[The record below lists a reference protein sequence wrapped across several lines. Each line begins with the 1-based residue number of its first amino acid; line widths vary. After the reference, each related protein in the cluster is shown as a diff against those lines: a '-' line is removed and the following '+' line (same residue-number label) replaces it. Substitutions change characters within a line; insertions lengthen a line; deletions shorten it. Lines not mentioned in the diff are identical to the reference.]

1 MKPKKPRARPGR
13 RRPEVLSEITQPTR
27 KDETVAPSNAQ
38 LDPEN
43 DAKRLGLNVPSI
55 LWEGDEPTAVAARG
69 PGQKFEVGPPVVA
82 AMGQGEGELP
92 EGYGTGRLWLTPRDP
107 HCFDV
112 HWDPTAEQQR
122 QCTGLGA
129 HQPLAVRVYRES
141 RADCVAEVQVH
152 PGSRHWFIHVE
163 QAGLPYLAEL
173 GFYEVHDQWHA
184 LALGGP
190 VTGAGEPSAVEASV
204 RFATITEEAPART
217 NGAAE
222 QHAPATASAQAAW
235 RVEATQP
242 GSGPAA
248 RDDTP
253 ALLTSELPTGP
264 DVSAIARQI
273 ERPTRAPAKGVTV
286 PEWTSGQER
295 ALAELI
301 GWTVLRQR
309 WLNSEEIL
317 EVLRGEQ
324 RRELPGA
331 LSSQAA
337 AQLGISS
344 IPGAKPGE
352 ISSLPSGAQ
361 PGAPGFWLNVN
372 AELVIYGATQPDA
385 QVTIGGRPIRLRP
398 DGTFSYRF
406 ALPDG
411 HYELPIE
418 AIAPDGDTRSATLE
432 FFRGT
437 SYAGEVG
444 AHPQDVGLKTPI
456 VEHIS

>member
-1 MKPKKPRARPGR
+1 
-13 RRPEVLSEITQPTR
+13 
-27 KDETVAPSNAQ
+27 
-38 LDPEN
+38 
-43 DAKRLGLNVPSI
+43 
-55 LWEGDEPTAVAARG
+55 
-69 PGQKFEVGPPVVA
+69 
-82 AMGQGEGELP
+82 
-92 EGYGTGRLWLTPRDP
+92 
-107 HCFDV
+107 
-112 HWDPTAEQQR
+112 
-122 QCTGLGA
+122 
-129 HQPLAVRVYRES
+129 
-141 RADCVAEVQVH
+141 
-152 PGSRHWFIHVE
+152 
-163 QAGLPYLAEL
+163 
-173 GFYEVHDQWHA
+173 
-184 LALGGP
+184 
-190 VTGAGEPSAVEASV
+190 PSAVEASV

-222 QHAPATASAQAAW
+222 QPAPLTASAQAAS
-235 RVEATQP
+235 RVAAAHP

-248 RDDTP
+248 WDDTP
-253 ALLTSELPTGP
+253 APLTFEFPTGP

-273 ERPTRAPAKGVTV
+273 ERPTREPAKAVTV

-331 LSSQAA
+331 FSSQAA

-344 IPGAKPGE
+344 ISGAKPGE
-352 ISSLPSGAQ
+352 ISSLPSGEQ

-418 AIAPDGDTRSATLE
+418 AIAPDGDTRSANLE

-444 AHPQDVGLKTPI
+444 AHPQDVALKTPI